1 MPIIPLKIPENLRY
15 IAIEGVIG
23 VGKTTLANFITQ
35 QFGAKMVLEQ
45 FEENPFLERFYGDR
59 TRWGFHTQL
68 NFLAS
73 RFRQQ
78 KALENRDLF
87 QQVVVSD
94 YIFDKDRI
102 FAHVNLNGD
111 ELQLYESLYGIMEQ
125 SVAVPDLVVYLQSTN
140 ERLLHNIALRGRSY
154 EQAIEPAYIAAL
166 NEAYNRY
173 FYHFTKCPLLVVN
186 ATRLDFV
193 KYPHHLEEL
202 IRQIVFEHHT
212 GTRFFNPNLEAE
224 PSLF

>member
-1 MPIIPLKIPENLRY
+1 MQLIPPQIPENLRY

-23 VGKTTLANFITQ
+23 VGKTTLANAITK
-35 QFGAKMVLEQ
+35 QFGARLVLEE
-45 FEENPFLERFYGDR
+45 FEENPFLERFYDDR
-59 TRWGFHTQL
+59 SRWGFHTQL

-125 SVAVPDLVVYLQSTN
+125 SVATPDLVVYLQSTN
-140 ERLLHNIALRGRSY
+140 ERLLYNIALRGRSY
-154 EQAIEPAYIAAL
+154 EQAIEPDYIATL

-173 FYHFTKCPLLVVN
+173 FYHFSKCPLLIIN
-186 ATRLDFV
+186 AARLDFV
-193 KYPHHLEEL
+193 KYPLHLQEL
-202 IRQIVFEHHT
+202 IRQIVLEQHT
-212 GTRFFNPNLEAE
+212 GTRFFNPNIEAA
-224 PSLF
+224 PALF